1 MNDIYVVLK
10 GGDFKMNKLNEI
22 GQTLCIVFAGIGTL
36 LSSYLGGWDTMLK
49 VLTIFIVVDYITG
62 VICAIIDK
70 KLSSS
75 VGFKG
80 IAKKVVIL
88 LLVGL
93 AFYLDKIVGTE
104 VFRNLVIMFYIANEG
119 ISILEN
125 STKLGV
131 PYPKKLKEILEQLKK
146 DNDKEIVEKIGK

>member
-1 MNDIYVVLK
+1 
-10 GGDFKMNKLNEI
+10 MNKLNEI